1 MQLDHNKS
9 NDSTHA
15 QDVSKDARVFDV
27 EKLAREQGFLIEH
40 WLTKPPK
47 TSLLYCTPEQLR
59 QYTKLVL
66 EEAAKAFS
74 DHSKEGREWVR
85 GSLWDTLTNEG
96 CARIRALA
104 EGVR

>member
-1 MQLDHNKS
+1 MTHQLDPNKS

-15 QDVSKDARVFDV
+15 QDVSKDASVFDV

-66 EEAAKAFS
+66 EEAAKLAES
-74 DHSKEGREWVR
+74 MHDEDRPG
-85 GSLWDTLTNEG
+85 DY
-96 CARIRALA
+96 AYAIRALA
-104 EGVR
+104 AGVR